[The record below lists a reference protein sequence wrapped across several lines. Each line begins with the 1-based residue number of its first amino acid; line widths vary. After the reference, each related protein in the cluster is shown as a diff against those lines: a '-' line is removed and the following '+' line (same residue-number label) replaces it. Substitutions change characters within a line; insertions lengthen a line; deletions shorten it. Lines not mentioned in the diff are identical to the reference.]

1 MDPLGYFI
9 RHTPAFKGKRR
20 LAWYWMARRDTSTRR
35 VTVLPGGSRIACD
48 LSVPYEAMVWLGQE
62 EDRDLQV
69 ARRLLRPGS
78 TFVDCGANIGLWS
91 LIASPVVGATGRVF
105 AFEPNPATSD
115 KLVENVS
122 ANSLDNIT
130 VVRAA
135 VGAHSGRAPF
145 RCEPSHNIS
154 ALCQQTSTDTIL
166 VPVVT
171 LDEYLGDQPV
181 HAIKI
186 DVEGYELGVIQGA
199 SKIIERPGIWLCVEF
214 NTIASQVSRLG
225 DWEVHQR
232 LGRLGYT
239 ARLMSDA
246 FRTGQTSLL
255 PDRWEIGGY
264 CNLFYS
270 RGRTPECY

>member
-1 MDPLGYFI
+1 MDPLGYFL
-9 RHTPAFKGKRR
+9 RKTPAFRGKRR
-20 LAWYWMARRDTSTRR
+20 LAWYWMARRDTCARR
-35 VTVLPGGSRIACD
+35 VTDLPGGCRVTCD
-48 LSVPYEAMVWLGQE
+48 LSVPYEAMVWLGLE
-62 EDRDLQV
+62 EDRDLCV

-91 LIASPVVGATGRVF
+91 LIASPVVGEMGRVI

-115 KLVENVS
+115 KLAENVS

-135 VGAHSGRAPF
+135 VGARSGIASL
-145 RCEPSHNIS
+145 RCESSHNIS
-154 ALCQQTSTDTIL
+154 ALCDQTTAETIT

-171 LDEYLGDQPV
+171 LDEYIGDQPV

-186 DVEGYELGVIQGA
+186 DVEGYELDVLRGA
-199 SKIIERPGIWLCVEF
+199 IRLIERQGIWLCIEF
-214 NTIASQVSRLG
+214 NTIASKASRLA
-225 DWEVHQR
+225 DWEVHRHLSRQ
-232 LGRLGYT
+232 GYS

-246 FRTGQTSLL
+246 LRAGQTRPL
-255 PDRWEIGGY
+255 PDRWEIRGY

-270 RGRTPECY
+270 RGPIREQ